1 MKILHVITT
10 LLVGGAEKLMV
21 DLLPRLRDL
30 GNEVELAVF
39 YGAQT
44 QFVEQLEETGIKI
57 HKLGIHPNVY
67 HLSNLIKLRSFFNEF
82 DIIHTHNT
90 ACQLYAAINSIG
102 TNQILCT
109 TEHNT
114 SNRRRN
120 NKALRVLDK
129 WMYNRYKKVICIST
143 DTEKNLLLSIKGPFP
158 TSTCVINNGIDV
170 KKYAEALPAEKESS
184 EWAGKHIIMQVAAF
198 RQQKD
203 QDTVIR
209 AMKHLPKEYH
219 AVFVGDDIRKQ
230 TCESLAKDIGVEER
244 CHFLG
249 IRTDV
254 PQLLKTADIVVM
266 SSHWEGFGLAA
277 VEGMAAGKPVIAT
290 DVDGLREVVKGAG
303 VLFPPH
309 DDQQLAKEI
318 VRLTEDKEYAD
329 QIIRQCQ
336 AKAAE
341 YDISVMA
348 EKYNE
353 VYKKL
358 IAEKEEEKSIK

>member
-39 YGAQT
+39 YGVQT
-44 QFVEQLEETGIKI
+44 QFVEQLEDAGIKI
-57 HKLGIHPNVY
+57 HKFGMHPNVY

-102 TNQILCT
+102 TKQILCT

-114 SNRRRN
+114 LNRRRN
-120 NKALRVLDK
+120 KKVLSFLDK
-129 WMYNRYKKVICIST
+129 WMYSKYKKVICISK

-170 KKYAEALPAEKESS
+170 KKYAEAQPATQELS
-184 EWAGKHIIMQVAAF
+184 EWKGKHIIMQIAAF
-198 RQQKD
+198 REQKD

-209 AMKHLPKEYH
+209 AMKHLTKDYH
-219 AVFVGDDIRKQ
+219 AVFVGRGPRREF
-230 TCESLAKDIGVEER
+230 CEKLTKEIGVEEQ
-244 CHFLG
+244 CSFLG
-249 IRTDV
+249 VRSEV
-254 PQLLKTADIVVM
+254 PQLIKVADIVVM

-277 VEGMAAGKPVIAT
+277 VEGMAAGKPIVAS
-290 DVDGLREVVKGAG
+290 DVAGIREIVKDSG

-309 DDQQLAKEI
+309 DDRQLAKEI
-318 VRLTEDKEYAD
+318 ILLTEDKEYVD

-336 AKAAE
+336 AKAME
-341 YDISVMA
+341 YDIKVMA
-348 EKYNE
+348 EKYNA
-353 VYKKL
+353 VYQELYSKQN
-358 IAEKEEEKSIK
+358 